1 MTRETDDMAAQSLL
15 SRLGRGLDAAKTKA
29 ELADELGWTER
40 QVKLAV
46 RDLRLGGW
54 LVLAGNDGY
63 WLEGDPQAWLKR
75 QRSQIIAM
83 PSSPSSP
90 PTSASAAPSPRPTC
104 WSTKSVYL
112 RKVPGTLRSLRNLP
126 AVT

>member
-46 RDLRLGGW
+46 RDLRLGGY

-63 WLEGDPQAWLKR
+63 WLDGSPEAWIRRQKSQIAAMQATLNAVEGNYR
-75 QRSQIIAM
+75 RSQVKQ
-83 PSSPSSP
+83 
-90 PTSASAAPSPRPTC
+90 T
-104 WSTKSVYL
+104 
-112 RKVPGTLRSLRNLP
+112 TLWGV
-126 AVT
+126 A